1 MVDERDE
8 HYEDEEEDEYHFSDD
23 QLNFEVENETPK
35 TAEAPIPSKE
45 SFMTKMGN
53 MSPRR
58 RALLAGIIFIVLI
71 GIVYKML
78 KPSTSPTSDVLS
90 EINTAPTQ
98 PMTTPVSPPVV
109 AEQKPII
116 EQPVQQ
122 PVATVVV
129 EPTPAPATVE
139 AKKMEERLNSLEQQ
153 SSAMMNLLQNEY
165 AQKISDY
172 EMQSN
177 LTRGKMDELSKRI
190 SRIESN
196 LNQIT
201 QMLREGNAVSERA
214 APAPTPKSEP
224 KIGYTVQAIIPGRAW
239 LKSESGD
246 TVTVAEGDILRNYG
260 RIAKIDPYDGIV
272 EIDTGSRIIALSY
285 GMNVE

>member
-1 MVDERDE
+1 MVDEKDE
-8 HYEDEEEDEYHFSDD
+8 RYEDEEDEYHFSDD
-23 QLNFEVENETPK
+23 QMNFEVENDAPK
-35 TAEAPIPSKE
+35 TSTEAPIPSKE

-53 MSPRR
+53 ISPRR
-58 RALLAGIIFIVLI
+58 RALLAGIVFIVLI

-78 KPSTSPTSDVLS
+78 KPSTSPTNEVLS
-90 EINTAPTQ
+90 EINTAPAEPITQ
-98 PMTTPVSPPVV
+98 PAPPPVAIVKSTPPPPVV
-109 AEQKPII
+109 E
-116 EQPVQQ
+116 E

-129 EPTPAPATVE
+129 QPTPPPAVE
-139 AKKMEERLNSLEQQ
+139 AKKMEDRLNTLEQQ
-153 SSAMMNLLQNEY
+153 SSAMMNLLQTEY

-172 EMQSN
+172 EMQGN
-177 LTRGKMDELSKRI
+177 LTRGKMDEMSKRI

-201 QMLREGNAVSERA
+201 QMLREGGAATSRPEAAAVNRA
-214 APAPTPKSEP
+214 EP